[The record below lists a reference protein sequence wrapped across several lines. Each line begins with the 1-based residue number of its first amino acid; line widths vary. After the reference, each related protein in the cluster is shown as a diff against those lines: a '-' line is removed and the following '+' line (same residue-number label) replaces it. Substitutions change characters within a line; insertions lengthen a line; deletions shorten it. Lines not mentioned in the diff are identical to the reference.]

1 MPISVTFPLALSTG
15 SLGYL
20 EPTDDVVEALKSNVR
35 ALVMTNLGERVMH
48 ADFGCNL
55 REFLFEP
62 KTKSL
67 RAAVADRVRSQLAK
81 WLPFLRL
88 AGLYITFSEENPGV
102 PDPGFQ
108 IELQLTYGN
117 IPINLF
123 LMFPTT

>member
-20 EPTDDVVEALKSNVR
+20 EPTSDIVSALESNVR
-35 ALVMTNLGERVMH
+35 QLLLTNWGERLMH
-48 ADFGCNL
+48 PDFGCNF
-55 REFLFEP
+55 REFLFEQ
-62 KTKSL
+62 KTGAL
-67 RAAVADRVRSQLAK
+67 RTVIAERVKSQLGK
-81 WLPFLRL
+81 WLPFLNL
-88 AGLYITFSEENPGV
+88 VGLFVTFSEEDTAI

-123 LMFPTT
+123 LMFPQN

>member
-20 EPTDDVVEALKSNVR
+20 EPTSDIVSALESNVR
-35 ALVMTNLGERVMH
+35 QLLLTNWGERLMH
-48 ADFGCNL
+48 PDFGCNF
-55 REFLFEP
+55 REFLFEQ
-62 KTKSL
+62 KTGTL
-67 RAAVADRVRSQLAK
+67 RTAIAERVKSQLGK
-81 WLPFLRL
+81 WLPFLNL
-88 AGLYITFSEENPGV
+88 VGLFVTFSEEDAAI

-123 LMFPTT
+123 LMFPQN